1 MRVLP
6 LLVHPTDR
14 IKPSTFFSP
23 PQCVQQCSEAKA
35 IWESQPPLRGR
46 CTNTSIVLQQKSL
59 PLVVTPC
66 VTVLATQLCTN
77 TTRHEFRPVVL
88 LTQRQQMGQSQILSI
103 MSMCASLPYTT
114 WTATKNKAAHHQ
126 WALSST
132 TPPLHN
138 TTHWRP
144 HMFTDSQ
151 VLPGKLRYT
160 IITAWDILMLGEIQR
175 ELIKGQVYYVRT

>member
-66 VTVLATQLCTN
+66 VTVLATKLCTN
-77 TTRHEFRPVVL
+77 TTRHEFRPVEL
-88 LTQRQQMGQSQILSI
+88 LTQRAQQTGQSQILSI
-103 MSMCASLPYTT
+103 VSMCVLLPHKHEQQQKVRLPITNEFSTQQPHHYVIPHIEDHICSQTPKYYQGNCDIPLSLFETFRC
-114 WTATKNKAAHHQ
+114 W
-126 WALSST
+126 
-132 TPPLHN
+132 
-138 TTHWRP
+138 
-144 HMFTDSQ
+144 
-151 VLPGKLRYT
+151 
-160 IITAWDILMLGEIQR
+160 
-175 ELIKGQVYYVRT
+175 

>member
-35 IWESQPPLRGR
+35 IWESQPTLRGR

-77 TTRHEFRPVVL
+77 TTRHEFRPVEL
-88 LTQRQQMGQSQILSI
+88 LTQRAQQTGQSQILSI
-103 MSMCASLPYTT
+103 MSMCVLLLYATR
-114 WTATKNKAAHHQ
+114 TATKSKAAYHQ

-132 TPPLHN
+132 TPPLRN

-151 VLPGKLRYT
+151 VLPGELRYT
-160 IITAWDILMLGEIQR
+160 IINVWDILMLGEM
-175 ELIKGQVYYVRT
+175 